1 MYADVDRFVEECVDC
16 ASGKGRPPNPG
27 PSPGN
32 ITPRRPFEAVSMDF
46 VTHMPKSARG
56 NTFLLLCQDIF
67 SGNVMCQPMS
77 STTAQDVAEAY
88 EERVF
93 RRFGASSLI
102 RHDQDPRFTSEVFT
116 RFRELLGSRQRATL
130 AFRPQANGEDSWE
143 PDSERDEYEVE

>member
-32 ITPRRPFEAVSMDF
+32 ITLRRPFEAVSMDF

-56 NTFLLLCQDIF
+56 NTFLLLFQDIF
-67 SGNVMCQPMS
+67 SGYVMCKPMS

-88 EERVF
+88 KERVF
-93 RRFGASSLI
+93 RSFGASSLI
-102 RHDQDPRFTSEVFT
+102 RHD
-116 RFRELLGSRQRATL
+116 
-130 AFRPQANGEDSWE
+130 
-143 PDSERDEYEVE
+143 